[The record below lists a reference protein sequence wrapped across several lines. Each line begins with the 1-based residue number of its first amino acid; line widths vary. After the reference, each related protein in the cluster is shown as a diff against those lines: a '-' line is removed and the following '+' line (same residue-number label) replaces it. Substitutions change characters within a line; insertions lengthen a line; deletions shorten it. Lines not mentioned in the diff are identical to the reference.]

1 MFDNPIEIG
10 RVALTKS
17 NRQNRCVVIAL
28 AVAALLLSALLG
40 PVAPAEARAC
50 KHKNGEPGEV
60 SAREAERAVVCLIN
74 RKRANHGERK
84 LKANGDLGHAAGKHS
99 RYMKRHG
106 CFSHQC
112 RGEPDLGSRLR
123 RSGYLAGGGSAGY
136 GENIAWGGGGLGTPR
151 NIVESWMRSSGHRA
165 NILDS
170 DFEHIGI
177 GVVWGSPSNPRADA
191 GLYTADFGYRG

>member
-1 MFDNPIEIG
+1 
-10 RVALTKS
+10 VAL
-17 NRQNRCVVIAL
+17 AL
-28 AVAALLLSALLG
+28 VLLAALVG
-40 PVAPAEARAC
+40 PVESAQARAC
-50 KHKNGEPGEV
+50 KHKNGEPGEIGT
-60 SAREAERAVVCLIN
+60 REAERAVVCLIN

-84 LKANGDLGHAAGKHS
+84 LEANGDLGQAAGKHS

-106 CFSHQC
+106 CFSHEC
-112 RGEPDLGSRLR
+112 PRERDLEARLR
-123 RSGYLAGGGSAGY
+123 RAGYLKGAGSYGF

-151 NIVESWMRSSGHRA
+151 SIVESWMRSSGHRA
-165 NILDS
+165 NILDR

>member
-1 MFDNPIEIG
+1 MRLGRITRGHDPTGRIG
-10 RVALTKS
+10 RVVA
-17 NRQNRCVVIAL
+17 AWL
-28 AVAALLLSALLG
+28 AVVVVLLAAL
-40 PVAPAEARAC
+40 VAPVESAEARAC
-50 KHKNGEPGEV
+50 KHKNGEPGEIGT
-60 SAREAERAVVCLIN
+60 REAERAVVCLIN

-84 LKANGDLGHAAGKHS
+84 LEVNGDLGQAAGKHS

-123 RSGYLAGGGSAGY
+123 RSGYLKRGSAGY

-165 NILDS
+165 NILDR

-191 GLYTADFGYRG
+191 GLYTADFGYRD